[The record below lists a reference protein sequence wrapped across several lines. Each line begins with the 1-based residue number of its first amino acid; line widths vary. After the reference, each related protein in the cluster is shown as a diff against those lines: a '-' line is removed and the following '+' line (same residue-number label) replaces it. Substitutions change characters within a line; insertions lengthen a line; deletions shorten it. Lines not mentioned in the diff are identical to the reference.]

1 MIRRIQAWCDS
12 HGVSKDALSLFV
24 SDGAID
30 LFSAQ
35 RAIYVEQVIESM
47 VMAADAH
54 PVLIVIDTLAR
65 NFGGDENS
73 SADMGAFVRNVDQLR
88 AKWGATTLVVHHS
101 GKDGQRGARGSSALK
116 GAVDSEYEVVRTASD
131 GIIHLSPKKMKDAPE
146 PPALSFKLCV
156 VPLRDSAGGECFSAV
171 LTSFGEPQAL
181 GKPDT
186 KRLGANQGRA
196 MDALMKLLSGGGG
209 MPERESVHL
218 DDWRRACEKAGIDR
232 KRFPEVSDA
241 LQQRRV
247 ISVCNGSVSLRIG

>member
-1 MIRRIQAWCDS
+1 MADLTPGRTATEADGLSLSERPFKFLSLSEMSISPVSWLVDGYFEENCLAVLYGQPGHGKSFLTLDVSCCVASGMPFHGLQVKRGAVFYISGEGHNGLIRRIQAWCDS

-146 PPALSFKLCV
+146 PPAL
-156 VPLRDSAGGECFSAV
+156 RE
-171 LTSFGEPQAL
+171 AL
-181 GKPDT
+181 
-186 KRLGANQGRA
+186 N
-196 MDALMKLLSGGGG
+196 
-209 MPERESVHL
+209 
-218 DDWRRACEKAGIDR
+218 
-232 KRFPEVSDA
+232 
-241 LQQRRV
+241 
-247 ISVCNGSVSLRIG
+247 

>member
-88 AKWGATTLVVHHS
+88 AKWGATTLVVHH
-101 GKDGQRGARGSSALK
+101 
-116 GAVDSEYEVVRTASD
+116 T
-131 GIIHLSPKKMKDAPE
+131 
-146 PPALSFKLCV
+146 
-156 VPLRDSAGGECFSAV
+156 
-171 LTSFGEPQAL
+171 
-181 GKPDT
+181 
-186 KRLGANQGRA
+186 
-196 MDALMKLLSGGGG
+196 
-209 MPERESVHL
+209 
-218 DDWRRACEKAGIDR
+218 
-232 KRFPEVSDA
+232 
-241 LQQRRV
+241 
-247 ISVCNGSVSLRIG
+247 